1 MAISIA
7 VATVLGSVFKEAF
20 KFGGTFRKEAITV
33 AIAPAVV
40 GVYSAMAEVC
50 ADSCTVSEALFAP
63 SGLQWSAL
71 ITGLVALVVHLNG
84 KRKETIKQ
92 GE

>member
-1 MAISIA
+1 MAISLA
-7 VATVLGSVFKEAF
+7 VATVIGSVFKEAF
-20 KFGGTFRKEAITV
+20 RFGGSMRKEAISV

-50 ADSCTVSEALFAP
+50 AESCTLTEAMFAP

-71 ITGLVALVVHLNG
+71 ITGVVALVVHLRA
-84 KRKETIKQ
+84 KAKVTEQDK
-92 GE
+92 

>member
-1 MAISIA
+1 MNPLLIGPA
-7 VATVLGSVFKEAF
+7 VEVIKELF
-20 KFGGTFRKEAITV
+20 KFGGSFRKEAITV

-50 ADSCTVSEALFAP
+50 SDGCTVSQVMFAP

-71 ITGLVALVVHLNG
+71 ITGVVALVVHLTN
-84 KRKETIKQ
+84 KRKETNNQ

>member
-1 MAISIA
+1 MISIA
-7 VATVLGSVFKEAF
+7 VASVIGSVFKEAF

-40 GVYSAMAEVC
+40 GVYSAMAGVC
-50 ADSCTVSEALFAP
+50 ADSCTLSEAMFAP

-71 ITGLVALVVHLNG
+71 LTGVVALVVHLSN

>member
-1 MAISIA
+1 MITLA
-7 VATVLGSVFKEAF
+7 VATVIGSVIKEGF
-20 KFGGTFRKEAITV
+20 KFGGSVRKEAITV

-40 GVYSAMAEVC
+40 GVYSSMAEAC
-50 ADSCTVSEALFAP
+50 AESCSFSQAMFAP
-63 SGLQWSAL
+63 SGLEWSAL